1 MGTTRFILVIQGIC
15 AVIALCCAGFF
26 GAGGWIWG
34 GGFALLFLVA
44 GLIIA
49 ASVSKPLVGLSA
61 FAASAAKGDFKT
73 TCPKLAG
80 EVAEVAASVEKL
92 VTELKKSKGL
102 SKGIL
107 EGLPT
112 PYLLVDE
119 NEKTIASNKACMEMV
134 EIDTPPEVQ
143 YGRTLAEI
151 FYNDPTR
158 TTAVGRSIREGQVF
172 RNLEVTIA
180 GHKGGKRHVL
190 ANVFPLYDLDGRCI
204 GGLCIYLDM
213 TSIKDKEEHI
223 CSQNELILAAADK
236 AAQISRQLTESARN
250 LTGQVS
256 EAESAVARQRDNT
269 AQVATSMEQMNAA
282 ILDVARGAS
291 TAAGLAENASGKA
304 QEGASV
310 LSEMRQRMERVAVQA
325 GELKND
331 MADLGRQA
339 EGIGAVTSVITD
351 IADQT
356 NLLALNAAIEA
367 ARAGD
372 AGRGFAVVADEV
384 RKLAEKTMSA
394 TKEVSEAVAG
404 IRRSVE
410 KSVGGTEAAA
420 SAVQESS
427 RRMEASGVILE
438 EIVGLT
444 NQTADSVRGIAA
456 AAEEQSASSET
467 VAARV
472 DDIASE
478 AGQSAQAM
486 HEAADAVKGVV
497 RMASDLD
504 AVVADLE
511 KHVPETCETKS

>member
-1 MGTTRFILVIQGIC
+1 MRTTHFIWAVLGGC
-15 AVIALCCAGFF
+15 AAAALACGLLA
-26 GAGGWIWG
+26 GAGGWLWGLGAAALFLAAGGLLAVRLG
-34 GGFALLFLVA
+34 GGLFALTAYAAKAAA
-44 GLIIA
+44 GDLKAAAPQAPGDLGGLA
-49 ASVSKPLVGLSA
+49 ASLCGLV
-61 FAASAAKGDFKT
+61 DD
-73 TCPKLAG
+73 
-80 EVAEVAASVEKL
+80 
-92 VTELKKSKGL
+92 LKKARGL

-112 PYLLVDE
+112 PFLLVDE

-134 EIDTPPEVQ
+134 EIDTPPEAQ

-213 TSIKDKEEHI
+213 TAIKDKEEHI
-223 CSQNELILAAADK
+223 CSQNDLILAAADQ
-236 AAQISRQLTESARN
+236 AAHISRQLTSAAGS
-250 LTGQVS
+250 LTDQVAQ
-256 EAESAVARQRDNT
+256 AESAVARQRDGT
-269 AQVATSMEQMNAA
+269 AQVAASMEQMNAA

-291 TAAGLAENASGKA
+291 TAAGLAENARGKA
-304 QEGASV
+304 QEGASS
-310 LSEMRQRMERVAVQA
+310 LEAMRGQMERVATQAVQ
-325 GELKND
+325 LKDD

-384 RKLAEKTMSA
+384 RKLAEKTMTA
-394 TKEVSEAVAG
+394 TKEVAEAVAG

-410 KSVGGTEAAA
+410 RSVGGTEAAA
-420 SAVQESS
+420 SAVQESA
-427 RRMEASGVILE
+427 RGMAASGRVLA

-444 NQTADSVRGIAA
+444 DQTADSVRGIAA
-456 AAEEQSASSET
+456 AAEEQSASSEN

-472 DDIASE
+472 EDIAGE
-478 AGQSAQAM
+478 ANQSAEAM
-486 HEAADAVKGVV
+486 HQAADAVAGVA
-497 RMASDLD
+497 RMAADLD
-504 AVVADLE
+504 RVVADLE
-511 KHVPETCETKS
+511 KHVPEHCETKG